1 MNYSEL
7 LSSFLIDLQSL
18 YRKNVSISGASFPQ
32 ILALSII
39 PDDGIEMSA
48 LSKKI
53 GIDNSTATRL
63 VMGLEKKGWVNR
75 RSATYDKR
83 VIQVT
88 LTKDGDE
95 IQIQLERQFD
105 SLGAAIERE
114 VDPLDRNE
122 MIEYVSSLHWIL
134 SKLILKNDKLV

>member
-18 YRKNVSISGASFPQ
+18 YRKNISISGASFPQ

-75 RSATYDKR
+75 RSANYDKR

-88 LTKDGDE
+88 LTKDGEE
-95 IQIQLERQFD
+95 IQTQLEQQFD

-114 VDPLDRNE
+114 VDPLDRKE

-134 SKLILKNDKLV
+134 SKLILKNDKIV

>member
-18 YRKNVSISGASFPQ
+18 YRKNVSINGASFPQ

-75 RSATYDKR
+75 RSANYDKR
-83 VIQVT
+83 VIQVA
-88 LTKDGDE
+88 LTQDGDE
-95 IQIQLERQFD
+95 IQAQLEQQFD

-122 MIEYVSSLHWIL
+122 MIEYISSLHWIL
-134 SKLILKNDKLV
+134 SKLILRNDKIV

>member
-18 YRKNVSISGASFPQ
+18 YRKNVSINGASFPQ

-63 VMGLEKKGWVNR
+63 VMGLEKKGWVSR
-75 RSATYDKR
+75 RSADYDKR
-83 VIQVT
+83 VIQVA

-95 IQIQLERQFD
+95 IQTQLEQQFD
-105 SLGAAIERE
+105 SIGAAIERE

-134 SKLILKNDKLV
+134 SKLILKNDKIV

>member
-39 PDDGIEMSA
+39 PDDGVEMSE

-134 SKLILKNDKLV
+134 SKLILKNDKIV

>member
-18 YRKNVSISGASFPQ
+18 YRKNVAISGASFPQ

-134 SKLILKNDKLV
+134 SKLILKNDKIV

>member
-18 YRKNVSISGASFPQ
+18 YRKNVSINGASFPQ

-75 RSATYDKR
+75 RSANYDKR
-83 VIQVT
+83 VIQVA
-88 LTKDGDE
+88 LTQDGDE
-95 IQIQLERQFD
+95 IQAQLEQQFN

-122 MIEYVSSLHWIL
+122 MIEYISSLHWIL
-134 SKLILKNDKLV
+134 SKLILRNDKIV

>member
-39 PDDGIEMSA
+39 PDNGIEMSA

-134 SKLILKNDKLV
+134 SKLILKNDKIV

>member
-18 YRKNVSISGASFPQ
+18 YRKNVSINGASFPQ

-75 RSATYDKR
+75 RSANYDKR
-83 VIQVT
+83 VIQVA
-88 LTKDGDE
+88 LTQDGDE
-95 IQIQLERQFD
+95 IQAQLEQQFD

-134 SKLILKNDKLV
+134 SKLILKNDKIV

>member
-75 RSATYDKR
+75 RSANYDKR

-95 IQIQLERQFD
+95 IQTQLEQQFD

-134 SKLILKNDKLV
+134 SKLILKNDKIV

>member
-75 RSATYDKR
+75 RTANYDKR
-83 VIQVT
+83 VIQVA
-88 LTKDGDE
+88 LTQDGDE
-95 IQIQLERQFD
+95 IQTQLEQQFD
-105 SLGAAIERE
+105 SLGAAIEKE

-134 SKLILKNDKLV
+134 SKLILKNDKIV

>member
-1 MNYSEL
+1 MNYGEI

-75 RSATYDKR
+75 RSANYDKR
-83 VIQVT
+83 VIQVV
-88 LTKDGDE
+88 LTQDGDE
-95 IQIQLERQFD
+95 IQTQLEQQFD

-134 SKLILKNDKLV
+134 SKLILENDKIV

>member
-18 YRKNVSISGASFPQ
+18 YRKNISISGASFPQ

-75 RSATYDKR
+75 RSANYDKR
-83 VIQVT
+83 VIQVA
-88 LTKDGDE
+88 LTQDGDE
-95 IQIQLERQFD
+95 IQTQLEQQFD

-134 SKLILKNDKLV
+134 SKLILKNDKIV

>member
-1 MNYSEL
+1 MNYGEL
-7 LSSFLIDLQSL
+7 LSSFLVDLQSV
-18 YRKNVSISGASFPQ
+18 YRNNINIEGASFPQ
-32 ILALSII
+32 VLAISII

-75 RSATYDKR
+75 RTANYDKR
-83 VIQVT
+83 VIQVA
-88 LTKDGDE
+88 LTQDGDE
-95 IQIQLERQFD
+95 IQTQLEQQFD
-105 SLGAAIERE
+105 SLGAAIEKE

-134 SKLILKNDKLV
+134 SKLILKNDKIV

>member
-18 YRKNVSISGASFPQ
+18 YRKNISISGASFPQ

-75 RSATYDKR
+75 RSANYDKR

-88 LTKDGDE
+88 LTKDGEE
-95 IQIQLERQFD
+95 IQTQLEQQFD

-134 SKLILKNDKLV
+134 SKLILKNHKIV

>member
-53 GIDNSTATRL
+53 GIDNSTTTRL

-75 RSATYDKR
+75 RTANYDKR
-83 VIQVT
+83 VIQVA
-88 LTKDGDE
+88 LTQDGDE
-95 IQIQLERQFD
+95 IQTQLEQQFD
-105 SLGAAIERE
+105 SLGAAIEKE

-134 SKLILKNDKLV
+134 SKLILKNDKIV

>member
-18 YRKNVSISGASFPQ
+18 HRKNVSIGGASFPQ

-75 RSATYDKR
+75 RTANYDKR
-83 VIQVT
+83 VIQVA
-88 LTKDGDE
+88 LTQDGDE
-95 IQIQLERQFD
+95 IQTQLEQQFD

-134 SKLILKNDKLV
+134 SKLILKNDKIV

>member
-7 LSSFLIDLQSL
+7 LYAFLIDLQSL
-18 YRKNVSISGASFPQ
+18 YRKNIYIKGASFPQ

-39 PDDGIEMSA
+39 PDNGIEMSA

-75 RSATYDKR
+75 HPVNYDKR
-83 VIQVT
+83 VIRVA
-88 LTKDGDE
+88 LTNDGDDV
-95 IQIQLERQFD
+95 QAQLEQQFD
-105 SLGAAIERE
+105 SLGAAIEKE

-122 MIEYVSSLHWIL
+122 MIEYVSSLHWVL
-134 SKLILKNDKLV
+134 SKLILKKDKLV

>member
-1 MNYSEL
+1 MNYSEILYL
-7 LSSFLIDLQSL
+7 LLIDLQSL
-18 YRKNVSISGASFPQ
+18 YRKNISIKGVSFPQ

-39 PDDGIEMSA
+39 PDNGIEMSA

-75 RSATYDKR
+75 HPVNYDKR
-83 VIQVT
+83 VIRVA
-88 LTKDGDE
+88 LTNDGDDV
-95 IQIQLERQFD
+95 QAQLEQQFD
-105 SLGAAIERE
+105 SLGAAIEKE

-122 MIEYVSSLHWIL
+122 MIEYVSSLHWVL

>member
-63 VMGLEKKGWVNR
+63 VRGLEKKGWVNR
-75 RSATYDKR
+75 RTANYDKR
-83 VIQVT
+83 VIQVA
-88 LTKDGDE
+88 LTQDGDE
-95 IQIQLERQFD
+95 IQTQLEQQFD
-105 SLGAAIERE
+105 SLGAAIEKE

-134 SKLILKNDKLV
+134 SKLILKNDKIV

>member
-1 MNYSEL
+1 MNYSEY

-75 RSATYDKR
+75 RTANNDKR
-83 VIQVT
+83 VIQVA
-88 LTKDGDE
+88 LTQDGDE
-95 IQIQLERQFD
+95 IQTQLEQQFD

-134 SKLILKNDKLV
+134 SKLILKNDKIV

>member
-7 LSSFLIDLQSL
+7 LSSFLIDLQSF
-18 YRKNVSISGASFPQ
+18 YRKNVSINGASFPQ

-75 RSATYDKR
+75 RSANYDKR
-83 VIQVT
+83 VIQVS
-88 LTKDGDE
+88 LTQDGDE
-95 IQIQLERQFD
+95 IQAQLEQQFD

-122 MIEYVSSLHWIL
+122 MIEYISSLHWIL
-134 SKLILKNDKLV
+134 SKLILKNDKIV

>member
-18 YRKNVSISGASFPQ
+18 HRKNVSIGGASFPQ

-63 VMGLEKKGWVNR
+63 VRGLEKKGWVNR

-134 SKLILKNDKLV
+134 SKLILKNDKIV

>member
-18 YRKNVSISGASFPQ
+18 YRKNVSINGASFPQ

-63 VMGLEKKGWVNR
+63 VIGLEKKGWVNR
-75 RSATYDKR
+75 RSANYDKR
-83 VIQVT
+83 VIQVA
-88 LTKDGDE
+88 LTQDGDE
-95 IQIQLERQFD
+95 IQTQLEQQFD

-134 SKLILKNDKLV
+134 SKLILKNDKIV

>member
-1 MNYSEL
+1 MNYGEL
-7 LSSFLIDLQSL
+7 LSSFLVDLQSV
-18 YRKNVSISGASFPQ
+18 YRNNINIEGASFPQ
-32 ILALSII
+32 VLAISII

-134 SKLILKNDKLV
+134 SKLILKNDKIV

>member
-18 YRKNVSISGASFPQ
+18 YRKNVSINGASFPQ

-75 RSATYDKR
+75 RSANYDKR
-83 VIQVT
+83 VIQVA
-88 LTKDGDE
+88 LTQDGDE
-95 IQIQLERQFD
+95 IQTQLEQQFD
-105 SLGAAIERE
+105 SIGAAIERE

-134 SKLILKNDKLV
+134 SKLILKNDKIV

>member
-18 YRKNVSISGASFPQ
+18 HRKNISINGASFPQ

-75 RSATYDKR
+75 RSANYDKR

-88 LTKDGDE
+88 LTKDGEE
-95 IQIQLERQFD
+95 IQTQLEQQFD

-134 SKLILKNDKLV
+134 SKLILKNHKIV

>member
-1 MNYSEL
+1 MNYSEI

-18 YRKNVSISGASFPQ
+18 YRNNVSISGASFPQ

-53 GIDNSTATRL
+53 GIDNSTATRI

-75 RSATYDKR
+75 RTANYDKR
-83 VIQVT
+83 VIQVA
-88 LTKDGDE
+88 LTQDGDE
-95 IQIQLERQFD
+95 IQTQLERQFD
-105 SLGAAIERE
+105 SLGAAIEKE

-134 SKLILKNDKLV
+134 SKLILKNDKIV

>member
-18 YRKNVSISGASFPQ
+18 YRKNVSINGASFPQ

-53 GIDNSTATRL
+53 CIDNSTATRL

-75 RSATYDKR
+75 RTANYDKR
-83 VIQVT
+83 VIQVA
-88 LTKDGDE
+88 LTQDGDE
-95 IQIQLERQFD
+95 IQTQLEQQFD
-105 SLGAAIERE
+105 SIGAAIERE

-122 MIEYVSSLHWIL
+122 MIEYVASLHWIL

>member
-1 MNYSEL
+1 MNYGEL
-7 LSSFLIDLQSL
+7 LSSFLVDLQSV
-18 YRKNVSISGASFPQ
+18 YRNNINIEGASFPQ
-32 ILALSII
+32 VLAISII

-63 VMGLEKKGWVNR
+63 VMGLEKKGWANR
-75 RSATYDKR
+75 RSANYDKR
-83 VIQVT
+83 VIQVA
-88 LTKDGDE
+88 LTQEGDK
-95 IQIQLERQFD
+95 IQTQLEQQFD
-105 SLGAAIERE
+105 LLGAAIERE

-134 SKLILKNDKLV
+134 SKLILQNDKIV

>member
-75 RSATYDKR
+75 RSANYDKR

-88 LTKDGDE
+88 LTQGGDE
-95 IQIQLERQFD
+95 IQTQLEQQFD

-122 MIEYVSSLHWIL
+122 MIEHVSSLHWIL
-134 SKLILKNDKLV
+134 SKLILKNDKIV

>member
-18 YRKNVSISGASFPQ
+18 YRKNVSINGASFPQ

-75 RSATYDKR
+75 RSANYDKR
-83 VIQVT
+83 VIQVA
-88 LTKDGDE
+88 LTQDGDE
-95 IQIQLERQFD
+95 IQTQLEQQFD
-105 SLGAAIERE
+105 SIGAAIERE

>member
-1 MNYSEL
+1 MNYSEI

-18 YRKNVSISGASFPQ
+18 YRNNVSISGASFPQ

-134 SKLILKNDKLV
+134 SKLILKNDKIV

>member
-18 YRKNVSISGASFPQ
+18 YRKNVSINGASFPQ

-75 RSATYDKR
+75 RSANYDKR
-83 VIQVT
+83 VIQVA
-88 LTKDGDE
+88 LTQDGDE
-95 IQIQLERQFD
+95 IQTQLEQQFD
-105 SLGAAIERE
+105 SIGAAIERE

-122 MIEYVSSLHWIL
+122 MIEYISSLHWIL
-134 SKLILKNDKLV
+134 SKLILKNDKIV